1 MIGRASRIGMVGE
14 LIAYMQSQ
22 GAWIATCED
31 VARYV
36 LAKTYPGW
44 ENLPAFKTQPSR
56 TQKGGVSL

>member
-1 MIGRASRIGMVGE
+1 MVGE

-44 ENLPAFKTQPSR
+44 ENLPAFKNQPSH
-56 TQKGGVSL
+56 TQKGGASL